1 MSDESTI
8 RILRDKIEVRDRA
21 LLKCA
26 REYEGGYLA
35 GAQRLV
41 MDWIY
46 KAQDSMMADREKIA
60 LKPTENMPVEKIGS
74 KGRIINLVRPFFYTL
89 ISIIIVGPLWHHV

>member
-1 MSDESTI
+1 MWMPENNLEIIQLRLSQTDSKGCKIMSDESTI

-60 LKPTENMPVEKIGS
+60 LKPTKGEKCQ
-74 KGRIINLVRPFFYTL
+74 
-89 ISIIIVGPLWHHV
+89 

>member
-1 MSDESTI
+1 MMVWHGDCSILAKGELIMSDTDTI
-8 RILRDKIEVRDRA
+8 RILRDQIEVRDRA

-26 REYEGGYLA
+26 QEYEGGYLA

-46 KAQDSMMADREKIA
+46 RAQDSIMDERVKKA
-60 LKPTENMPVEKIGS
+60 LKPTVNNA
-74 KGRIINLVRPFFYTL
+74 KGDK
-89 ISIIIVGPLWHHV
+89 